1 MPHTPNVTGSD
12 SDASKKSER
21 LTQTQ
26 QVKLRSKRRRSPDSN
41 IDQKFQTFEDKI
53 TKMMS
58 SWKSDMDAKFE
69 KFDSML
75 SYIKT
80 DIEKSLEFMSAQQE
94 EIKQKVECLQQECKA
109 NQNDNQNHIAFLE
122 DHIEDLLRNARNS
135 SMELRNVPHTENETK
150 EVLSNYLINMSE
162 KVNSKISYIE
172 IKDIFRIPGK
182 PEANK
187 PIIVELT
194 SSMQK
199 TKLLKAVKTFNS
211 SNRQNKLNAAHL
223 GLRSLSSPVFVA
235 EHLTSKANR
244 LHFLARELTKAGK
257 FKYCWTSSG
266 KVFLRKAE
274 GSPIILVKTEEQITH
289 LKTQD

>member
-1 MPHTPNVTGSD
+1 MSCTPNVTGSD

-21 LTQTQ
+21 LMQTQ
-26 QVKLRSKRRRSPDSN
+26 EVKLRTKRRRSPDSN
-41 IDQKFQTFEDKI
+41 IDQKLQIFEDKI
-53 TKMMS
+53 TKMLS
-58 SWKSDMDAKFE
+58 SWKSDMDTKFE
-69 KFDSML
+69 KFDNTL
-75 SYIKT
+75 SDIQT
-80 DIEKSLEFMSAQQE
+80 DIEKSVDFMSAQQE

-109 NQNDNQNHIAFLE
+109 NQNHIALLE

-135 SMELRNVPHTENETK
+135 SIELRNVPHTEKETK
-150 EVLSNYLINMSE
+150 EVLSNYLTNMSE
-162 KVNSKISYIE
+162 KVNAKISCIE

-194 SSMQK
+194 STMQK
-199 TKLLKAVKTFNS
+199 IKLLKAVKTFNS
-211 SNRQNKLNAAHL
+211 SNRQNRLNAAHL

-274 GSPIILVKTEEQITH
+274 GSPIILVKTEDQIMD